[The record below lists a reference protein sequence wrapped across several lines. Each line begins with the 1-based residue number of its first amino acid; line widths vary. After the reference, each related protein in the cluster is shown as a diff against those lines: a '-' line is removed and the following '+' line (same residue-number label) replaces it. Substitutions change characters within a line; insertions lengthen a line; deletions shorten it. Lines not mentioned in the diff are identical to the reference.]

1 MITNE
6 VLRYLGIAFASS
18 VLLIVLS
25 KVIMQ
30 FLFRRPADY
39 YLKEEYRQEEIILN
53 SAGFS
58 ITDEVET
65 NPEGEV
71 TEEHIHVQPQL
82 PETEEKPEPAPAPA
96 EEPAAIPEEKPEP
109 EPAPAAEPVAIPE
122 EKPEP
127 APAAEPVAIPKE
139 KPEPASAA
147 APMYEIPVSA
157 TVAEP
162 LAEPKPKSVTELL
175 ILPDPESAPAAKP
188 AAEPEPK
195 PSPAAIPEAKPEPAP
210 VPEDIED
217 IPAGVP
223 LTKSGKP
230 RKPSMSMK
238 KEELLAIAEWKGVAP
253 PPDATKAEMLRL
265 IESAE

>member
-30 FLFRRPADY
+30 FLLRRPADY
-39 YLKEEYRQEEIILN
+39 YLKEEYRQEELILN

-71 TEEHIHVQPQL
+71 TEEHVHV
-82 PETEEKPEPAPAPA
+82 ETQ
-96 EEPAAIPEEKPEP
+96 IPRPEP
-109 EPAPAAEPVAIPE
+109 EPAPGQVSMPVNEIKEPEPAKPESAREPEKSPAFEIPVFGTE
-122 EKPEP
+122 PEP
-127 APAAEPVAIPKE
+127 APEPITIP
-139 KPEPASAA
+139 
-147 APMYEIPVSA
+147 MFEIPVSG
-157 TVAEP
+157 T
-162 LAEPKPKSVTELL
+162 
-175 ILPDPESAPAAKP
+175 
-188 AAEPEPK
+188 EPEPV
-195 PSPAAIPEAKPEPAP
+195 PELITIPFPEPEKP
-210 VPEDIED
+210 QPEKPASGE

-223 LTKSGKP
+223 LTKAGKP

-238 KEELLAIAEWKGVAP
+238 KDELAAIAEWKGIKL
-253 PPDATKAEMLRL
+253 PPDATKAVILEL
-265 IESAE
+265 IENAE